1 MPAFWVSPKM
11 SPLGLSSSISAV
23 SGSRPWG
30 PAPAVWIS
38 QTDGSDRT
46 ISSKPVTAV
55 FPGIAL
61 PILVLTPP
69 CFGLLFHARAGGS
82 IDNSMTCDTCSLAP

>member
-23 SGSRPWG
+23 RGSRPCG
-30 PAPAVWIS
+30 PAPAVWIC

-46 ISSKPVTAV
+46 ISSKPVTAILDA
-55 FPGIAL
+55 IAL
-61 PILVLTPP
+61 PILVLMTP
-69 CFGLLFHARAGGS
+69 CFGLLFHARTLGS
-82 IDNSMTCDTCSLAP
+82 TIIQ

>member
-23 SGSRPWG
+23 SGSRPCG
-30 PAPAVWIS
+30 PAPEVWIS

-46 ISSKPVTAV
+46 ISSNPLSAIL
-55 FPGIAL
+55 GAIAL
-61 PILVLTPP
+61 PILVPMTP
-69 CFGLLFHARAGGS
+69 CFGLLFHARTLGS
-82 IDNSMTCDTCSLAP
+82 TVIQ